1 MNRFVIS
8 DINVKENINHCVGC
22 FGCFVKTPGR
32 CVIADDYQD
41 QGQKFGH
48 CDELVIVSE
57 CVFGGYSPLV
67 KAQFDRTLP
76 GLHADFE
83 VIHGEM
89 HHAPRYEN
97 RPVLKVYFYG
107 DVTEAERKTAEKLAF
122 GNLKNFS
129 CSSYEVN
136 FCKNAEEAAAMAGL
150 TKEEL

>member
-1 MNRFVIS
+1 
-8 DINVKENINHCVGC
+8 
-22 FGCFVKTPGR
+22 
-32 CVIADDYQD
+32 
-41 QGQKFGH
+41 
-48 CDELVIVSE
+48 
-57 CVFGGYSPLV
+57 
-67 KAQFDRTLP
+67 
-76 GLHADFE
+76 
-83 VIHGEM
+83 M